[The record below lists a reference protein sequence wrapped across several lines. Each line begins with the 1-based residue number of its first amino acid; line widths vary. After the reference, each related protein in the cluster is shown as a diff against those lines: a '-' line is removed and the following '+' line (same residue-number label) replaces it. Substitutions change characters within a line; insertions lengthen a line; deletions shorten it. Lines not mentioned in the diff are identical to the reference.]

1 MAKRLVGKNRLT
13 IDERE
18 AIKMKKQN

>member
-1 MAKRLVGKNRLT
+1 MAQRLVGKNRLT